1 MIRKRVPWVLLLL
14 MIVDGKYVIDSHQVG
29 SAEQVPAVLS
39 ALNVTARSEQK
50 AKKQYLPLVEQ
61 MHL

>member
-1 MIRKRVPWVLLLL
+1 